1 MLLMLADWERD
12 LLREHTREGVAR
24 ARAAGRRPGP
34 KSKLD
39 QEKTATVRAGGG
51 RGALIRGCAAHDLQG
66 ARGGIVS
73 QNEQPNSDPAWASAR
88 DQEDTQVQQPDS
100 VPPAT
105 SRLHTLEALRAAR
118 SDGEDEDEPNFT
130 FSELQEA
137 LGDESHPRH
146 DEAVEAN
153 RVMAERLHPRL
164 LALNESV
171 LRQVMPSMDLMRGL
185 RLSSSILP
193 DTSAL
198 SAASAAATAAA
209 VPRIDIPKVNL
220 PKAPTVPSYSIP
232 EPPEIA
238 YEGIEEAARLRA
250 DREAQQD
257 EQAALS
263 LEVQQSMAA

>member
-1 MLLMLADWERD
+1 M
-12 LLREHTREGVAR
+12 
-24 ARAAGRRPGP
+24 
-34 KSKLD
+34 
-39 QEKTATVRAGGG
+39 
-51 RGALIRGCAAHDLQG
+51 
-66 ARGGIVS
+66 S
-73 QNEQPNSDPAWASAR
+73 QDEQLTPDPAWVSAS
-88 DQEDTQVQQPDS
+88 DQEDTEVEQPAS

-105 SRLHTLEALRAAR
+105 SFVHTLEELRAAR
-118 SDGEDEDEPNFT
+118 SDGEDEDEPDFT

-146 DEAVEAN
+146 DEAVKAN
-153 RVMAERLHPRL
+153 RAMAERLRPRL

-171 LRQVMPSMDLMRGL
+171 LRQIMPSMDLMRGL
-185 RLSSSILP
+185 RLSSSILS

-198 SAASAAATAAA
+198 SAVSAAATAAA
-209 VPRIDIPKVNL
+209 VPKIEIPKVNL

-232 EPPEIA
+232 EPPEID

-263 LEVQQSMAA
+263 LEVQQSMAAQLELLGQRMEGVEGEIRNGNSSSGKVAGWTLLVAVFTLLATVVLGWVGLVK